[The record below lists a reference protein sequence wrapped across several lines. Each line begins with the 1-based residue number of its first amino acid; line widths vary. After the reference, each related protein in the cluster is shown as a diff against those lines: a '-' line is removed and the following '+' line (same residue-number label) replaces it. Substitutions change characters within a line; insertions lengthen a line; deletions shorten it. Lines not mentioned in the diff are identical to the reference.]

1 MFEQL
6 PPHDV
11 QAEEAVVASLIVDNE
26 AIYKVAPILHPR
38 DFFREANGWT
48 YEACLALWE
57 RNEAINQVTV
67 AHELDRRGHLEDMG
81 GLTFLSRLITD
92 LPTPVGVEHFAHI
105 VKRDATYRQMVA
117 VAGTIAQIAFEGGAD
132 LEGALS
138 KSEALV
144 YALRSGERLR
154 DFTHI
159 REFLEPYLEPGD
171 AEEAAPYGGNVRTGL
186 SDLDMLLGGLNP
198 SDLIIVAARTGMGKT
213 SLMLNFARNAAI
225 GMRTK
230 EGGHAKVAI
239 FSLEMAG
246 EQLAQRLLAAE
257 SRVDSARLRLG
268 LHSEVEESRIMHAYG
283 VLSSAAIYV
292 DDSAGLR
299 IPELRA
305 KLMRLKRDVGLDLVI
320 VDYLQLIQ
328 GNRSDNR
335 VQEISY
341 ITRSLKELARELN
354 IPVVAGSQLSRA
366 PDQRQPHIPQLSD
379 LRESGSIEQ
388 DADVVIFIYREEK
401 YMTRDD
407 WQSQNPEKPPGQYPA
422 GRAQLIIAKHR
433 NGPTG
438 SIEVIFKDNIA
449 KFEVPMTRASD
460 EYQ

>member
-1 MFEQL
+1 
-6 PPHDV
+6 
-11 QAEEAVVASLIVDNE
+11 
-26 AIYKVAPILHPR
+26 
-38 DFFREANGWT
+38 
-48 YEACLALWE
+48 
-57 RNEAINQVTV
+57 
-67 AHELDRRGHLEDMG
+67 
-81 GLTFLSRLITD
+81 
-92 LPTPVGVEHFAHI
+92 
-105 VKRDATYRQMVA
+105 MVA
-117 VAGTIAQIAFEGGAD
+117 VAGTIAQIAYEGGPD

-138 KSEALV
+138 KAEALV
-144 YALRSGERLR
+144 YQLRSGERLR

-159 REFLEPYLEPGD
+159 RDFLEPYLEPAD
-171 AEEAAPYGGNVRTGL
+171 AEEALPFGGNVRTGL

-198 SDLIIVAARTGMGKT
+198 SDLFIVAARTGMGKT

-225 GMRTK
+225 GQ
-230 EGGHAKVAI
+230 HAKVAI

-283 VLSSAAIYV
+283 TLSQANIYV

-341 ITRSLKELARELN
+341 ITRSLKELARELAL
-354 IPVVAGSQLSRA
+354 PVVAGSQLSRA

-388 DADVVIFIYREEK
+388 DADVVLFIYREDR
-401 YMTRDD
+401 YMSREE
-407 WQSQNPEKPPGQYPA
+407 WQSQNPEKAPGQYPA
-422 GRAQLIIAKHR
+422 GKAQLIIAKHR

-438 SIEVIFKDNIA
+438 VIEVVFRDNIS
-449 KFEVPMTRASD
+449 KFEDPLTRPED
-460 EYQ
+460 GYQ

>member
-11 QAEEAVVASLIVDNE
+11 QAEEAVVASLLVDSE
-26 AIYKVAPILHPR
+26 AIFKVAGLLQPS
-38 DFFREANGWT
+38 DFFREANAWT
-48 YEACLALWE
+48 YEACLALWQ
-57 RNEAINQVTV
+57 RNEAVNQITV
-67 AHELDRRGHLEDMG
+67 AHELDRRGRLEDVG
-81 GLTFLSRLITD
+81 GLTFLSRLITE
-92 LPTPVGVEHFAHI
+92 LPTPIGVEHFAQI

-117 VAGTIAQIAFEGGAD
+117 VAGTIAKIAFEGGAD

-138 KSEALV
+138 KAEALV
-144 YALRSGERLR
+144 YGLRSGERLR

-159 REFLEPYLEPGD
+159 REFLDPYLVPAD
-171 AEEAAPYGGNVRTGL
+171 AEEMAPFGGNVRTGL

-225 GMRTK
+225 GQ
-230 EGGHAKVAI
+230 HAKVAI

-283 VLSSAAIYV
+283 TLSDASIYV

-341 ITRSLKELARELN
+341 ITRSLKELARELEV
-354 IPVVAGSQLSRA
+354 PVVAGSQLSRA

-401 YMTRDD
+401 YMSREE
-407 WQSQNPEKPPGQYPA
+407 WQAQNPDKPPGQYPA
-422 GRAQLIIAKHR
+422 GKAQLIVAKHR

-438 SIEVIFKDNIA
+438 VIEVLFKDNIS
-449 KFEVPMTRASD
+449 KFEDPMTRALD
-460 EYQ
+460 REYA

>member
-6 PPHDV
+6 PPHDI

-26 AIYKVAPILHPR
+26 AIYKVAPVLTPR
-38 DFFREANGWT
+38 DFFRESNGWT
-48 YEACLALWE
+48 FEACMALWE
-57 RNEAINQVTV
+57 RNEAINQITV
-67 AHELDRRGHLEDMG
+67 AHELDRRGKLEDVG
-81 GLTFLSRLITD
+81 GLTYLSRLVTD
-92 LPTPVGVEHFAHI
+92 LPTPVGVEYFAQI
-105 VKRDATYRQMVA
+105 VKRDSTYRQMVA
-117 VAGTIAQIAFEGGAD
+117 VAGTIAQIAYEGGSD

-138 KSEALV
+138 KAEALV

-159 REFLEPYLEPGD
+159 REFLEPYLEPAD
-171 AEEAAPYGGNVRTGL
+171 AEEAQPFNGNVRTGL

-198 SDLIIVAARTGMGKT
+198 SDLLIVAARTGVGKT

-225 GMRTK
+225 GQ
-230 EGGHAKVAI
+230 HAKVAV

-283 VLSSAAIYV
+283 VLSQANIYV

-305 KLMRLKRDVGLDLVI
+305 KLMRLKRDIGLDLVI

-341 ITRSLKELARELN
+341 ITRSLKELARELT

-388 DADVVIFIYREEK
+388 DADVVVFIYREDK
-401 YMTRDD
+401 YMTREE
-407 WQSQNPEKPPGQYPA
+407 WQSQNPEKSPGQYPA
-422 GRAQLIIAKHR
+422 GKAQLIVAKHR

-438 SIEVIFKDNIA
+438 VIEVLFRDNIS
-449 KFEVPMTRASD
+449 KFEDPMTRPD
-460 EYQ
+460 ETGY

>member
-6 PPHDV
+6 PPHDI

-26 AIYKVAPILHPR
+26 AIYKVAPVLGPR
-38 DFFREANGWT
+38 DFFRESNGWT

-57 RNEAINQVTV
+57 RNEAINQITV
-67 AHELDRRGHLEDMG
+67 AHELDRRGKLEDVG
-81 GLTFLSRLITD
+81 GLTFISRLITD
-92 LPTPVGVEHFAHI
+92 LPTPVGVEYFAQI
-105 VKRDATYRQMVA
+105 VKRDSTYRQMVA
-117 VAGTIAQIAFEGGAD
+117 VAGTIAQIAYEGGSD

-138 KSEALV
+138 KAEALV

-159 REFLEPYLEPGD
+159 RDFLEPYLEPADG
-171 AEEAAPYGGNVRTGL
+171 EEALPFGGNVRTGL

-213 SLMLNFARNAAI
+213 SLMLNFARNCAV
-225 GMRTK
+225 GQ
-230 EGGHAKVAI
+230 HAKVAI

-283 VLSSAAIYV
+283 VLSQANIYV

-305 KLMRLKRDVGLDLVI
+305 KLMRLRRDVGLDLVI

-328 GNRSDNR
+328 GNRSENR

-341 ITRSLKELARELN
+341 ITRSLKEMARELN
-354 IPVVAGSQLSRA
+354 VPVVAGSQLSRA

-388 DADVVIFIYREEK
+388 DADVVVFIYREEK

-422 GRAQLIIAKHR
+422 GKAQLIVAKHR

-438 SIEVIFKDNIA
+438 VIEVLFRDNIS
-449 KFEVPMTRASD
+449 KFEDPMTRPEEP
-460 EYQ
+460 EYR

>member
-6 PPHDV
+6 PPHDI
-11 QAEEAVVASLIVDNE
+11 QAEEGVVASVIVDSE
-26 AIYKVAPILHPR
+26 AIYKVAPIVHPR

-48 YEACLALWE
+48 FEACLALWE
-57 RNEAINQVTV
+57 RNEAINQITV
-67 AHELDRRGHLEDMG
+67 AHELDRRGHLDDVG
-81 GLTFLSRLITD
+81 GLTFISRLITD

-117 VAGTIAQIAFEGGAD
+117 VAGTIAQIAYEGGAD
-132 LEGALS
+132 LEGSLS
-138 KSEALV
+138 KAEALV

-159 REFLEPYLEPGD
+159 REFLEPYLEPAD
-171 AEEAAPYGGNVRTGL
+171 AEEQAPFGGNVRTGL
-186 SDLDMLLGGLNP
+186 SDLDMLLGGLHP

-213 SLMLNFARNAAI
+213 SLMLNFARNSAVAQ
-225 GMRTK
+225 
-230 EGGHAKVAI
+230 HAKIAI

-283 VLSSAAIYV
+283 VLAAASIYV

-305 KLMRLKRDVGLDLVI
+305 KLMRLRRDVGLDLVI

-328 GNRSDNR
+328 GNRSENR

-341 ITRSLKELARELN
+341 ITRSLKEMARELN
-354 IPVVAGSQLSRA
+354 VAVVAGSQLSRA

-388 DADVVIFIYREEK
+388 DADVVVFIYREEK
-401 YMTRDD
+401 YMTRED

-422 GRAQLIIAKHR
+422 GKAQLIVAKHR

-438 SIEVIFKDNIA
+438 VIEVIFKDHIS
-449 KFEVPMTRASD
+449 KFEDPLTRPD
-460 EYQ
+460 EGDYR

>member
-11 QAEEAVVASLIVDNE
+11 QAEEAVVASLIIDSE
-26 AIYKVAPILHPR
+26 AIYKITPLLEPG

-48 YEACLALWE
+48 YEACRDLWN
-57 RNEAINQVTV
+57 RNEAINQITV
-67 AHELDRRGHLEDMG
+67 AHELDRRGRLEDVG
-81 GLTFLSRLITD
+81 GLTFLSRLITE

-117 VAGTIAQIAFEGGAD
+117 VAGTIAKMAYEGGSD

-138 KSEALV
+138 KAEALV
-144 YALRSGERLR
+144 YQLRTGERLR

-159 REFLEPYLEPGD
+159 REFLEPYLEPAD
-171 AEEAAPYGGNVRTGL
+171 ADESAPFGGNVRTGL

-198 SDLIIVAARTGMGKT
+198 SDLVIVAARTGVGKT
-213 SLMLNFARNAAI
+213 SLMLNFARNAAV
-225 GMRTK
+225 GQ
-230 EGGHAKVAI
+230 HAKVAI

-268 LHSEVEESRIMHAYG
+268 LHSEVEESRIVNAYG
-283 VLSSAAIYV
+283 TLSGTSIYV

-305 KLMRLKRDVGLDLVI
+305 KLMRLQRDHGLDLVV

-328 GNRSDNR
+328 GNRSENR

-341 ITRSLKELARELN
+341 ITRSLKEMAREMN
-354 IPVVAGSQLSRA
+354 VPVVAGSQLSRA

-388 DADVVIFIYREEK
+388 DADVVVFIYREDK
-401 YMTRDD
+401 YMSREE
-407 WQSQNPEKPPGQYPA
+407 WQAQNPDKPPGQYPA
-422 GRAQLIIAKHR
+422 GKAQLIVAKHR

-438 SIEVIFKDNIA
+438 VVEVLFKDNIS
-449 KFEVPMTRASD
+449 KFEDPMTRSEDRDYA
-460 EYQ
+460 

>member
-11 QAEEAVVASLIVDNE
+11 QAEEAVVASLIIDSE
-26 AIYKVAPILHPR
+26 AIYKIAPLLQPG

-48 YEACLALWE
+48 YEACLSLWE
-57 RNEAINQVTV
+57 RNEAINQITV
-67 AHELDRRGHLEDMG
+67 AHELDRRGRLEDVG
-81 GLTFLSRLITD
+81 GLTFLSRLITE

-117 VAGTIAQIAFEGGAD
+117 VAGTIAKIAYEGGAD
-132 LEGALS
+132 LEGALA

-144 YALRSGERLR
+144 YALRTGERLR

-159 REFLEPYLEPGD
+159 REFLEPYLEPAD
-171 AEEAAPYGGNVRTGL
+171 AEEQAPYGGNVRTGL
-186 SDLDMLLGGLNP
+186 SDLDILLGGLNP
-198 SDLIIVAARTGMGKT
+198 SDLIIVAARTGVGKT

-225 GMRTK
+225 AQ
-230 EGGHAKVAI
+230 HAKVAI

-283 VLSSAAIYV
+283 TLSGANIYV
-292 DDSAGLR
+292 DDSAALR

-305 KLMRLKRDVGLDLVI
+305 KLMRLKRDVGLDLVV

-328 GNRSDNR
+328 GNRSENR

-341 ITRSLKELARELN
+341 ITRSLKEMARELN
-354 IPVVAGSQLSRA
+354 VPVVAGSQLSRA
-366 PDQRQPHIPQLSD
+366 PDQRQPHIPLLSD

-388 DADVVIFIYREEK
+388 DADVVVFIYREDK
-401 YMTRDD
+401 YMSREE
-407 WQSQNPEKPPGQYPA
+407 WQAQNPEKPPGQYPA
-422 GRAQLIIAKHR
+422 GKAQLIVAKHR

-438 SIEVIFKDNIA
+438 VIEVLFKDNIS
-449 KFEVPMTRASD
+449 KFEDPMTRPEERDYA
-460 EYQ
+460 